1 MLKIRLS
8 RIWKNDT
15 PFFRLVL
22 TEHRKSAKSGYIE
35 VLGSYDATKKE
46 FKVKDVEQIKKFIW
60 NGAQLSPRVEKLF
73 KQNSISLA

>member
-22 TEHRKSAKSGYIE
+22 TEHRKSAKSWYID
-35 VLGSYDATKKE
+35 VLGSYDAVKKI
-46 FKVKDVEQIKKFIW
+46 FIVKDVEQIKKFIST
-60 NGAQLSPRVEKLF
+60 GAQLSPRVEKLF
-73 KQNSISLA
+73 KQNNIAL